1 MDLVDDRYLEV
12 SLSEINEKIYNRN
25 NDNISEICILN
36 NDYNIDE
43 VKVVLELSKEAMIGI
58 GSQFIR
64 LEQKGIPD
72 EIDIRTEPLKTN
84 WGANQPLGFYLT
96 PDSATLFVYHKEYG
110 TLEDNNINRFS
121 LDKGFKNI
129 YKLNE
134 PYLVDLE
141 WDDDYLESYQL
152 GLNNIGSLKIFHE
165 GKNVTNRSE
174 VIWRL
179 SNNALLG
186 FGMEIIRLAHNF
198 EEDKEY
204 NTKRDNNLGMY
215 LTNNSPELIVRCK
228 TFKKIYEYDNN
239 FNIK

>member
-58 GSQFIR
+58 GNQFIR

-72 EIDIRTEPLKTN
+72 EIDIRTEPLKTS

-165 GKNVTNRSE
+165 GKNITNRSE

>member
-1 MDLVDDRYLEV
+1 M
-12 SLSEINEKIYNRN
+12 
-25 NDNISEICILN
+25 
-36 NDYNIDE
+36 
-43 VKVVLELSKEAMIGI
+43 
-58 GSQFIR
+58 
-64 LEQKGIPD
+64 
-72 EIDIRTEPLKTN
+72 
-84 WGANQPLGFYLT
+84 
-96 PDSATLFVYHKEYG
+96 
-110 TLEDNNINRFS
+110 
-121 LDKGFKNI
+121 
-129 YKLNE
+129 
-134 PYLVDLE
+134 VDLE

>member
-72 EIDIRTEPLKTN
+72 EIDIRTEPLKTS

-110 TLEDNNINRFS
+110 TLEDNNINRF
-121 LDKGFKNI
+121 L
-129 YKLNE
+129 E

-165 GKNVTNRSE
+165 GKNITNRSE

-204 NTKRDNNLGMY
+204 SAKSDNNLGIY